1 MAFLVHL
8 DSIISKLAVIGA
20 SINGLFEIQM
30 VSGPLILCCFL
41 TASLAAVF
49 VTNWALVAH
58 VVSGFDVSLIKVL
71 AMWPGTVLVNGKR
84 ISKKKTWMWSLI
96 FWVKIHL

>member
-1 MAFLVHL
+1 
-8 DSIISKLAVIGA
+8 
-20 SINGLFEIQM
+20 M
-30 VSGPLILCCFL
+30 VSGPLIPCCFL

-49 VTNWALVAH
+49 VTNWALVAR

-96 FWVKIHL
+96 FWVKSIYDYAENLGRQSNDGRRDLWK